1 VNLAGAAML
10 CLPQSKIVGRKFSY
24 FVQGD
29 SLPDFRSHVSEA
41 CNGNSARAAEIR
53 IVREDSSFFYAELHS
68 RAVKNSS
75 NDRPLCQTAVIDI
88 SERIRAADLKC
99 AQDKIQAA
107 YGELESFSY
116 SLSHDL
122 RAPVRQ
128 ITSFAELLKKRLKDY
143 PDATAQ
149 QHVSSIISAGM
160 RMGDL
165 IDDILEFSRLGL
177 RQLQLKKVGFH
188 KLARDV
194 MDELLKETQG
204 RDIKWNIG
212 NLPDVYGDKAM
223 LRQVLV
229 NLISNAL
236 KFTAG
241 RNQALVEIGHHEV
254 GSEHVFFIS
263 DNGAGFDMKYSD
275 RLFGVFQ
282 RLHTQSEFEGTGIGL
297 ANVRRIISRHG
308 GRTWA
313 EASVGKGATFYFSLP
328 LNPAPPDPGA
338 GEQAI

>member
-1 VNLAGAAML
+1 MNLAGAAML

-254 GSEHVFFIS
+254 GSEHVFLS
-263 DNGAGFDMKYSD
+263 
-275 RLFGVFQ
+275 V
-282 RLHTQSEFEGTGIGL
+282 TT
-297 ANVRRIISRHG
+297 VR
-308 GRTWA
+308 
-313 EASVGKGATFYFSLP
+313 AST
-328 LNPAPPDPGA
+328 
-338 GEQAI
+338 